1 MWQWCSSDIANGH
14 PSAQASKSTP
24 SKSLANTGANVAW
37 IGGIALLL
45 LIAGAW
51 LSMRKRRESLSS
63 RTSQTQTPVRE
74 QVE

>member
-51 LSMRKRRESLSS
+51 LSMRKRRES
-63 RTSQTQTPVRE
+63 
-74 QVE
+74 